1 MKKKKKKRAYRYRSD
16 TLTLAK
22 LIDLID
28 SGQGVIDLK
37 QYRNG
42 ESWFRSLSHV
52 FPVTGL
58 RHRSPELVC
67 SEGTPMNSAQL

>member
-1 MKKKKKKRAYRYRSD
+1 MKKRKKRPYRYRTD

-22 LIDLID
+22 LIELID
-28 SGQGVIDLK
+28 SGQEVIDLK

-58 RHRSPELVC
+58 RHRSTDLVC
-67 SEGTPMNSAQL
+67 SGETPMNNAQL

>member
-1 MKKKKKKRAYRYRSD
+1 MKKSKKRPYRYRSD

-28 SGQGVIDLK
+28 SGQEVIDLK

-42 ESWFRSLSHV
+42 ESWFRSLSHF
-52 FPVTGL
+52 FPVTAL
-58 RHRSPELVC
+58 RQRSNELVC
-67 SEGTPMNSAQL
+67 REEKDCHA